1 MGEKLAEI
9 YKIVEDK
16 GGVQGRLKLATLTGL
31 PKKDATEMKDKPEV
45 VEKFKSVANDI
56 LNLNIDEFLQK

>member
-9 YKIVEDK
+9 YKIVEEK
-16 GGVQGRLKLATLTGL
+16 GGVQGRLKLATATGL

-56 LNLNIDEFLQK
+56 LNCDIDEFLQK